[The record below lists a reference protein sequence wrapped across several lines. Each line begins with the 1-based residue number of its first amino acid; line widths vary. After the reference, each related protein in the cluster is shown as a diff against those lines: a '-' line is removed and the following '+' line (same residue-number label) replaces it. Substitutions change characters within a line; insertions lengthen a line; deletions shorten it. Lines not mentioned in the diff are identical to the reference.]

1 MKARA
6 KGNGKGILC
15 VDDEGV
21 GLSIRKMLLESRG
34 YEVFTAESGPDALV
48 LLSSE
53 TIDIV
58 ILDYLMPGMN
68 GDVVAQKIKD
78 LRDDLPIIMLSAY
91 IDLPDEALAAVDR
104 SLTKGEPT
112 IVLLEAIQDLLG
124 IRQGFRPKAVSVE

>member
-6 KGNGKGILC
+6 KGNAKGILC
-15 VDDEGV
+15 VDDEGI
-21 GLSIRKMLLESRG
+21 GLSIHKMLLESRG
-34 YEVFTAESGPDALV
+34 YKVFTAESGPDALV

-53 TIDIV
+53 MIDLV

-78 LRDDLPIIMLSAY
+78 LRPDLPIIMLSAY

-112 IVLLEAIQDLLG
+112 IVLLEAIQELLG
-124 IRQGFRPKAVSVE
+124 IRQDLRSRGVSVE